1 MNALEPDE
9 DGLERLRID
18 IWRARVGRR
27 LDKYISGRIGK
38 RASRTSLQGY
48 IRDGKVTVNGQVV
61 KPSYAIRAGDTIE
74 MLLPSAKPREI
85 PPEPI
90 GLNVVYED
98 DDVLAVNKQAGL
110 IVHPARGNWTGTL
123 VNALAY
129 YFKMNWRDTGATHQ
143 WRCSARDRPQARQG
157 HHGLMLVADRACVVA
172 GNAIEHRRY
181 RSLLAIVSGLLAV
194 DW

>member
-1 MNALEPDE
+1 MTDELEIIDRQGEEFQSDDGLEVRETALEPDE

-90 GLNVVYED
+90 ALNVVYED
-98 DDVLAVNKQAGL
+98 DDVLAVNKQA
-110 IVHPARGNWTGTL
+110 
-123 VNALAY
+123 
-129 YFKMNWRDTGATHQ
+129 
-143 WRCSARDRPQARQG
+143 
-157 HHGLMLVADRACVVA
+157 
-172 GNAIEHRRY
+172 
-181 RSLLAIVSGLLAV
+181 
-194 DW
+194 